1 MYNDLRADH
10 PEALMSPGHLRI
22 PGADN
27 HMAGHLQE
35 VAPDHHPDRAHQDD
49 RQEAQGPS
57 DHQGVQVEEGDI
69 DIWELEQYIMKVNQG
84 LVF

>member
-1 MYNDLRADH
+1 
-10 PEALMSPGHLRI
+10 
-22 PGADN
+22 
-27 HMAGHLQE
+27 MAGHLQE

-57 DHQGVQVEEGDI
+57 GHQGVQVEEGDI